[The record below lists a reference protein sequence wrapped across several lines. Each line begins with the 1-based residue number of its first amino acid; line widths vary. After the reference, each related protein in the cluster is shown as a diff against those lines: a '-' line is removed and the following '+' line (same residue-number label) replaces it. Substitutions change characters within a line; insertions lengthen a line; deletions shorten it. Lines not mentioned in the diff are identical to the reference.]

1 MDLGR
6 HGRMV
11 PTNYAT
17 LAVNTL
23 IQATRIGIA
32 LDPPARVEEA
42 RLKVVADEV
51 NLLSG
56 DQPQVQTPPLWVRNE
71 AVLRQLGTTT

>member
-6 HGRMV
+6 PGRMV
-11 PTNYAT
+11 STNFASLT
-17 LAVNTL
+17 VNSL
-23 IQATRIGIA
+23 IQANRIGIA

-42 RLKVVADEV
+42 HLKVVADED

-56 DQPQVQTPPLWVRNE
+56 HQPQVQTPPLWVRGE
-71 AVLRQLGTTT
+71 VVLRQLGTTT